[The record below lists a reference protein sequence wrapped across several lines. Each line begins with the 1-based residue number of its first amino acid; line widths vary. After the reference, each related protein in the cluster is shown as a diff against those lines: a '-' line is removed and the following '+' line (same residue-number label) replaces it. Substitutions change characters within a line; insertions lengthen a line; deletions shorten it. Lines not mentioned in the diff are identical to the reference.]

1 MGDKLFSEL
10 FDQYTWLHFAVGY
23 MFENYDKT
31 LIYTIILHTIFEIFK
46 NSDIGLQFINEFYI
60 KISGHYWSIQTKNSF
75 INSVG
80 GTIATILGWI
90 TARVIKK
97 QLHVKFDLNNLNYR
111 KWLYHDS

>member
-1 MGDKLFSEL
+1 MSNKLSSEL
-10 FDQYTWLHFAVGY
+10 FDQYTWLHFAAGY
-23 MFENYDKT
+23 MFGYHDKT

-60 KISGHYWSIQTKNSF
+60 KFMWATWWPIQTKNPF

-90 TARVIKK
+90 TARVIKISYM
-97 QLHVKFDLNNLNYR
+97 LN
-111 KWLYHDS
+111 SI